1 MGERYCD
8 DGEGIWGLSNPD
20 SYRESK
26 IEAELS
32 KIEAIPIA
40 IGRTKLRQN

>member
-32 KIEAIPIA
+32 EIEARLNKIE
-40 IGRTKLRQN
+40 QN

>member
-26 IEAELS
+26 IEAEIEAKLS
-32 KIEAIPIA
+32 KIEQELSRIE
-40 IGRTKLRQN
+40 QD

>member
-26 IEAELS
+26 IEQGIR
-32 KIEAIPIA
+32 IEA
-40 IGRTKLRQN
+40 RLN